1 MPTMNEAIQK
11 KLEKFFTQYK
21 KRQYKK
27 GEILIRAD
35 DDPSG
40 IFYLQQGAVKMYL
53 ISRNGDEL
61 VLNLFKPISFFP
73 MSWGVNDSPNLYY
86 FEAMDDV
93 VVWRAPR
100 AEVLTFLKENPDAV
114 YDLLIRLYRGLDGV
128 LTRMAYLMAGNA
140 YARLITELIIIA
152 KRFGIA
158 GRDGIQFTI
167 TEKDLSASAGMTR
180 ETVSREM
187 KVLKDKGLVTFHKNV
202 LQVHDIDELEKEL
215 SRD

>member
-1 MPTMNEAIQK
+1 MDDAVQK
-11 KLEKFFTQYK
+11 KLETFFTKYK
-21 KRQYKK
+21 KQQFKK

-35 DDPSG
+35 DAPPG
-40 IFYLQQGAVKMYL
+40 IFYLSQGTVRMYL

-73 MSWGVNDSPNLYY
+73 MFWVINGTPNLYY

-93 VVWRAPR
+93 IVWRAPGKD
-100 AEVLTFLKENPDAV
+100 VLALLKENPDVAF
-114 YDLLIRLYRGLDGV
+114 DLLARVYRGMDGL

-140 YARLITELIIIA
+140 YARLITELLIIA
-152 KRFGIA
+152 KRFGKA
-158 GRDGIQFTI
+158 EKNGIKFTI

-187 KVLKDKGLVTFHKNV
+187 KVLKDKGLVVFQKNM
-202 LQVHDIDELEKEL
+202 LRISSIEDLEKEL
-215 SRD
+215 AREF